1 MPAKSF
7 FYNLLK
13 VSLSTVVVVFVLA
26 TVGAFATER
35 LGLKLDLPFIAR
47 VDLSGY
53 VTRSELLERMGEWMN
68 EYVEKGGEFVSHL
81 AEDAKKL
88 GGKEPSFYL
97 DVENLEGKIAAD
109 QIDLDLSA
117 FQRRVSSTCAAGSS
131 IRVIGEDGTVVCEAD
146 DTGGSGTTYT
156 AGSGLFLSGT
166 QFSVSNLTNA
176 HIASGA
182 GITYSKLALTSS
194 IINTDISNTAAIA
207 WTKISKTGSS
217 LADLITRSAA
227 DLTSGILPAARL
239 SGSYTGITGV
249 GTLTS
254 GTWQGDAIAYSNLA
268 LTGSIVNTD
277 ISNTAAIAYS
287 KLALTGSIVN
297 TDISG
302 TAAIGWSK
310 ISKTGSSLA
319 DLITRS
325 AADLT
330 TGTLADAR
338 LSSNV
343 ALLDTAQTF
352 TANKTFDAASTLYLA
367 GGVTYYINNAGSAYL
382 NALTAVGSVSLPGD
396 SITDSMVVNTLTA
409 SNYLLLTGGTLT
421 GTLTVSGVS
430 GLVDADIPNN
440 ITASN
445 YLLLTGGTLSGALTV
460 SGTLTVNSLV
470 RNCPTGFIFVPGS
483 AKYGTMPGFCVMKYE
498 AKDVSGTA
506 TSQAASAP
514 WVSISQETSRDEC
527 RELGAGYRLI
537 SEAEWMTIAEN
548 IARVNSNWSSGTAES
563 GCLYGGHMD
572 NFPANAL
579 AADVT
584 GDPDDDPYVGTN
596 DASTNGFL
604 CPFAITTTAGDA
616 TKGKE
621 QRRTF
626 TLTNG
631 NVIWDFSGNVW
642 EWSDA
647 IMNTG
652 DMPEDA
658 TPASEWLEY
667 TAVTKYKALNYIR
680 PPDGA
685 WNANTGV
692 GQIYTDVGTANT
704 IRAFRR
710 GGHWNLGASA
720 GAFALYLYSA
730 PSLTSTHFG
739 FRCVASW

>member
-88 GGKEPSFYL
+88 GGEKPSFYL

-176 HIASGA
+176 HIAAGA
-182 GITYSKLALTSS
+182 GITYSKLTLTGS
-194 IINTDISNTAAIA
+194 IVNTDISGTAAIA

-287 KLALTGSIVN
+287 KLALTGSVIN

-302 TAAIGWSK
+302 TAAIDWSK

-483 AKYGTMPGFCVMKYE
+483 AKFGTMPGFCVMKYE

-527 RELGAGYRLI
+527 RELGTGYRLI

-548 IARVNSNWSSGTAES
+548 ITGVASNWSSGTAES

-572 NFPANAL
+572 NAPANAL
-579 AADVT
+579 EADVT
-584 GDPDDDPYVGTN
+584 GDPDDDPYVGTG
-596 DASTNGFL
+596 DASTDAFQ
-604 CPFAITTTAGDA
+604 CPFDTVVEGSGID
-616 TKGKE
+616 GKE

-642 EWSDA
+642 EWTDA

-704 IRAFRR
+704 IRAFLR
-710 GGHWNLGASA
+710 GGDWNYGADA
-720 GAFALYLYSA
+720 GAFTLFLNYA
-730 PSLTSTHFG
+730 PSYTNTHFG